1 MANHKGSEGVVKVG
15 SATIAELKS
24 YSIEESAETIE
35 TTELGD
41 SAKTFTAGTTSW
53 SGSCDCYWDETD
65 TTGQGALTAGAEV
78 TMNFYP
84 EGASLGDKYYTGT
97 AIVDSLSVEAGQD
110 DMVSASFSFTGNGA
124 LSFSTAA

>member
-15 SATIAELKS
+15 SSTIAELKS

-35 TTELGD
+35 TTTLSD
-41 SAKTFTAGTTSW
+41 AAKTFTAGTTAW

-65 TTGQGALTAGAEV
+65 TSGQGALTAGAEV

-84 EGASLGDKYYTGT
+84 EGATAGDKYYTGT
-97 AIVDSLSVEAGQD
+97 AIVDSLTVEAGQD
-110 DMVSASFSFTGNGA
+110 DMVSASFSFTGTGA
-124 LSFSTAA
+124 LSFATAS

>member
-15 SATIAELKS
+15 TATIAELKS

-35 TTELGD
+35 TTALSD
-41 SAKTFTAGTTSW
+41 AAKTFTAGTTSW

-84 EGASLGDKYYTGT
+84 EGASTDDKYYTGT
-97 AIVDSLSVEAGQD
+97 AIVDSLTVEAGQD
-110 DMVSASFSFTGNGA
+110 DMVAASFSFTGNGA
-124 LSFSTAA
+124 LSFSTVS